1 MKTTLVVT
9 AFIRRQG
16 QVLLLKRSDQ
26 VGSYRGCWA
35 AVSGHI
41 EQVSALQQALIEIRE
56 ETGLRAEQLRLVAR
70 GAMLNV
76 VDNEMQ
82 RCWQVQPFLF
92 ELVDEGAEVC
102 LDWEHDCYQWLAEER
117 LDQCPTVPQLAKA
130 YRSCLAGI
138 DQHDG

>member
-9 AFIRRQG
+9 AFIRRHG
-16 QVLLLKRSDQ
+16 HVLLLKRSDR

-56 ETGLRAEQLRLVAR
+56 ETGLRAEQLRLVGH
-70 GAMLNV
+70 GATLNV
-76 VDNEMQ
+76 IDDALQ

-92 ELVDEGAEVC
+92 ELVDDAAEIC
-102 LDWEHDCYQWLAEER
+102 LDWEHDRYQWLAE
-117 LDQCPTVPQLAKA
+117 DQLEQCTTVPQLAEA
-130 YRSCLAGI
+130 YRNCLAGI
-138 DQHDG
+138 EPQ